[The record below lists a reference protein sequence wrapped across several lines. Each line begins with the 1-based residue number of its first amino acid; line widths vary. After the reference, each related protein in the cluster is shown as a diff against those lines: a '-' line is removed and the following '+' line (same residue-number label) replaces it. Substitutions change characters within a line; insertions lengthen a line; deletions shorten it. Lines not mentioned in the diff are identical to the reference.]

1 MIRDAHDED
10 SQSIS
15 DIYNHYV
22 LNTAVTFEEVP
33 TSAEEIKK
41 RIIATRTDNLPW
53 IVCEN
58 ETGKVTGY
66 AYASKWKGRCA
77 YKYSVEI
84 TVYLHQDQG
93 GQGLGTKLYEKL
105 FELLKDKGFHVVIG
119 GITLP
124 NPASIALHEK
134 FGLTKAGHF
143 KEVGYKFGKWTDVGY
158 WQGIISHSDA

>member
-1 MIRDAHDED
+1 MIRDAREED

-15 DIYNHYV
+15 AIYNYYV
-22 LNTAVTFEEVP
+22 LNTSITFEETP
-33 TSAEEIKK
+33 ISAEIIKE
-41 RIIATRTDNLPW
+41 RILATRADGLPW
-53 IVCEN
+53 IVIEN
-58 ETGKVTGY
+58 EKGDVTGY

-84 TVYLHQDQG
+84 TVYLHPDQG
-93 GQGLGTKLYEKL
+93 GKGLGTKLYEKL
-105 FELLKDKGFHVVIG
+105 FALLKEKGFHVVIG

-143 KEVGYKFGKWTDVGY
+143 KEVGFKFGKWTDVGY
-158 WQGIISHSDA
+158 WQGIISGSDN